1 MSVARLNL
9 SHGTPDEHEAA
20 IARVRSASARAGV
33 TVGILADLPGPKH
46 RLGAAPSAVA
56 GALGA
61 REITVEPDDLIAEV
75 VGDVEKDGD
84 VLVLRRVHVKYKLR
98 VPQEVRDTVARVLE
112 MHADKCPVARSIK
125 GAIEVTTEVEFQ

>member
-1 MSVARLNL
+1 M
-9 SHGTPDEHEAA
+9 
-20 IARVRSASARAGV
+20 
-33 TVGILADLPGPKH
+33 
-46 RLGAAPSAVA
+46 
-56 GALGA
+56 GA

-98 VPQEVRDTVARVLE
+98 VPKEVRDTVARVLE